1 MTFFSFEIMYS
12 FSDMFE
18 MKVKKSLFFNL
29 KSNCKILVCLIF
41 FRGFLITT
49 YLKVEGFERLPFR
62 EAIYTYVCTVY
73 IFKHLDAN
81 GKKVITPHSTYGM
94 YSTVG

>member
-1 MTFFSFEIMYS
+1 VLFFMTFFPFEIMYS

-49 YLKVEGFERLPFR
+49 YLKVDGFERLPFC
-62 EAIYTYVCTVY
+62 EATCICMYTYSNTW
-73 IFKHLDAN
+73 LL
-81 GKKVITPHSTYGM
+81 TERR
-94 YSTVG
+94 